1 MRIGIIRG
9 IGASDSVA
17 FCITVGIVERS
28 GRLRSK
34 SPVAY
39 VLFPWVR
46 SRLRHALTHGY
57 FRKSLRDYLITLF

>member
-1 MRIGIIRG
+1 MRIGIIHG

-34 SPVAY
+34 SPVADN
-39 VLFPWVR
+39 LFPWVR